1 MIWKDIGIALISSV
15 LFAMTIVLT
24 KFGINDFPPLFF
36 AVLRCILLL
45 PLILFVPRPKIPWGS
60 LIVFCLCWSVIY
72 LGGVNI
78 ALSTGL
84 GAGISI
90 LMIQLSSFFA
100 ILFGKIFL
108 KEKAKKNEMIGM
120 FLGFIGL
127 FFICSEKGLE
137 GNFLG
142 MIALLMASLFY
153 AFGTI
158 QSKKIKVSSFALII
172 WISALSII
180 PFLVGSILMDEPII
194 DSIVNAQ
201 NFSWGIALFTSWG
214 SVLLASTSWLYLV
227 KKYPIST
234 ISSFRL
240 LIPVFGLFFSV
251 LFLSEV
257 YASQTWMGAGI
268 IIIGSILTQL
278 KFKNQ
283 LMEKIK

>member
-1 MIWKDIGIALISSV
+1 MTWKDIGIALISSV
-15 LFAMTIVLT
+15 LFGLTIVLT
-24 KFGINDFPPLFF
+24 KLGINDFPPLFF
-36 AVLRCILLL
+36 AALRCILLL
-45 PLILFVPRPKIPWGS
+45 PLILFVPRPKISWGN

-100 ILFGKIFL
+100 IFFAKIFL
-108 KEKAKKNEMIGM
+108 KEKAKKNEIMGM
-120 FLGFIGL
+120 LLGFIGL
-127 FFICSEKGLE
+127 FFICSEKGLD

-142 MIALLMASLFY
+142 MTALLMASLFY

-172 WISALSII
+172 WISSLRI
-180 PFLVGSILMDEPII
+180 PFFLIGSILIDEPII

-201 NFSWGIALFTSWG
+201 SYSWGIALFASWG
-214 SVLLASTSWLYLV
+214 SVLLANTSWLYLV

-257 YASQTWMGAGI
+257 YSDQIWMGASI
-268 IIIGSILTQL
+268 IIIGLILTQL
-278 KFKNQ
+278 NFKNQ
-283 LMEKIK
+283 LMEKVK